1 MNKKRISEI
10 FSDDRFTL
18 YAVESVEV
26 SHTKTA
32 TGFTWHGN
40 VKPAAIIIHSPGKNQ
55 ALDMD
60 ANPIELK
67 KLKESIPELDRIKG
81 L

>member
-10 FSDDRFTL
+10 FSDDRFSL
-18 YAVESVEV
+18 YAVESIDVMCN
-26 SHTKTA
+26 KGA

-40 VKPAAIIIHSPGKNQ
+40 VTPTAIIIHDPEKNL

-60 ANPIELK
+60 AKSLQLETLK
-67 KLKESIPELDRIKG
+67 QSIPELNMIKG